1 MEEIKNIQ
9 QISDSYL
16 CSACGACNAI
26 CKKDAIEFKFTNIGR
41 KYAQVNEKCI
51 NCGLCLKVCPS
62 MDTYR
67 LTSDIE
73 DRYVGEIRNVYI
85 GRSTN
90 ATIYQNAQSGGACTA
105 LLTYLFET
113 KKIDGAVVCRM
124 VFGFPPT
131 VKGVVV
137 TSASELLETQKSCY
151 TPVDLLSA
159 LKTCSNF
166 KSLAVVGLP
175 CHIEA
180 VENLMRTSR
189 SFSNI
194 TYRLGLICD
203 RTLAAGIQDFV
214 CSLSPSNESF
224 KIHWRG
230 KGFRS
235 KKQTF
240 IYKNAPVILHR
251 ENGTDHMVPRHVRT
265 CLKDMFTS
273 PRCRVCYDK
282 LNLFSDITLGDPW
295 KMSGVDWENGDSLII
310 ARTEKGE
317 ELLNEALSYGA
328 LSMKPADWEEMLG
341 GQLIAQRREQVKKYS
356 SAYRSLSFDMESPI
370 LETYDGNTEKEK
382 KSLLAFIDSE
392 GKTKEEIRKQAL
404 RIVKKYERSQSL
416 PHKMWH
422 KTKKAIK
429 KIWTK

>member
-1 MEEIKNIQ
+1 
-9 QISDSYL
+9 
-16 CSACGACNAI
+16 
-26 CKKDAIEFKFTNIGR
+26 
-41 KYAQVNEKCI
+41 
-51 NCGLCLKVCPS
+51 

-90 ATIYQNAQSGGACTA
+90 ATIYQNAQSGGVCTA
-105 LLTYLFET
+105 LISYLFET
-113 KKIDGAVVCRM
+113 EKIDGAVMCRM
-124 VFGFPPT
+124 DFGFPPT
-131 VKGVVV
+131 VEGVVV
-137 TSASELLETQKSCY
+137 TSAAELLETQKSCY

-159 LKTCSNF
+159 LRTCSDF

-189 SFSNI
+189 QFSNI

-224 KIHWRG
+224 KIHWRE

-235 KKQTF
+235 NEHAF
-240 IYKNAPVILHR
+240 IYKNAPVVLHE
-251 ENGTDHMVPRHVRT
+251 ENGSEHMVPRYVRT

-310 ARTEKGE
+310 ARTEKGL

-328 LSMKPADWEEMLG
+328 ISMKPADREEMLN
-341 GQLIAQRREQVKKYS
+341 GQVIAKRREQVKKYS
-356 SAYRSLSFDMESPI
+356 SAYRSLPFAMECSI
-370 LETYDGNTEKEK
+370 LESYDGNTEKETS
-382 KSLLAFIDSE
+382 SLLAFIESE

-404 RIVKKYERSQSL
+404 RIVKKHERNQSI
-416 PHKMWH
+416 PHKLWR
-422 KTKKAIK
+422 KTQNVIK
-429 KIWTK
+429 KIWAK